1 MAIVLPKLAVLD
13 SSTLGYV
20 SRDYCSCENGRRD
33 AARTFLSRLQDL
45 GVYVALTLTHVSELL
60 RHGDEVVVSDRL
72 DFLRSLPLVAWLR
85 PYGGEWFPGSFVDQL
100 CHELHAVVHGRARAW
115 DEIISAVRPEFW
127 ETGTGDEMFS
137 TQFPIWSLVPTIAR
151 DDHEIEKRVASVART
166 DPEDVRER
174 KLCDVLRLPRRPKEK
189 RAAYY
194 VRFAAKMRR
203 QLQMHGD
210 KRLEDPQGVAMAF
223 ADWARR
229 HVDAIDAA
237 EEDLL
242 VQTVRLHRIPPNLV
256 DPEMTVGE
264 FGKLVE
270 YAQQLTILQESM
282 QPKVVVTMNDIPP
295 KALPSYVL
303 SQQLAEIQRRAPR
316 VSGSDLGDAYLA
328 PLALYADIVVVD
340 KRTAEFVNQL
350 KRVEPKLSTLMG
362 RYLCEPQYH
371 NIPSHFG

>member
-1 MAIVLPKLAVLD
+1 
-13 SSTLGYV
+13 
-20 SRDYCSCENGRRD
+20 
-33 AARTFLSRLQDL
+33 
-45 GVYVALTLTHVSELL
+45 
-60 RHGDEVVVSDRL
+60 
-72 DFLRSLPLVAWLR
+72 
-85 PYGGEWFPGSFVDQL
+85 
-100 CHELHAVVHGRARAW
+100 
-115 DEIISAVRPEFW
+115 
-127 ETGTGDEMFS
+127 
-137 TQFPIWSLVPTIAR
+137 
-151 DDHEIEKRVASVART
+151 
-166 DPEDVRER
+166 
-174 KLCDVLRLPRRPKEK
+174 
-189 RAAYY
+189 
-194 VRFAAKMRR
+194 MRR

-223 ADWARR
+223 ADRARR

-316 VSGSDLGDAYLA
+316 VSGSDLGDAYIA
-328 PLALYADIVVVD
+328 PLSLYADIVVVD

-362 RYLCEPQYH
+362 RYLCEPQYQ